1 MYKNS
6 CTLRSLASSNFRSTV
21 SNEMVLILLLSKAKK
36 AKFRMRLFVI
46 DKRDGTLTLDNAE
59 NDASQIAVLYSIKIP
74 IRNLIFKNY
83 VKKIYL
89 HLVHWYSNRYSP
101 KPQEKDLKHCLNT
114 ADLYLPLLVW
124 ILALKHKRITFF
136 HSISIQ
142 WNWN

>member
-89 HLVHWYSNRYSP
+89 HLVH
-101 KPQEKDLKHCLNT
+101 
-114 ADLYLPLLVW
+114 
-124 ILALKHKRITFF
+124 
-136 HSISIQ
+136 
-142 WNWN
+142 